1 MNGIVDALA
10 GSLAP
15 ARPEPRVEGGV
26 PAAVLVPVIDLPD
39 PVLVLTK
46 RTETVRDHKGEISFP
61 GGVRHPEDP
70 SLVATALRETEE
82 ELAIPAGAVE
92 VLGMLPST
100 HTVVSGYVIVP
111 YVGLLQRRPPMR
123 PSAIEVAE
131 VLELEVA
138 RFADVER
145 AEGGN
150 DPAGEFQTWFAYQ
163 LDGHLVWGAT
173 GRILHTFLDAL
184 AAGGWSP
191 PVRAKE
197 G

>member
-1 MNGIVDALA
+1 VADALTT
-10 GSLAP
+10 SLAP
-15 ARPEPRVEGGV
+15 AEPEPPVADGV
-26 PAAVLVPVIDLPD
+26 PAAVLVPVIDAPV

-82 ELAIPAGAVE
+82 ELAIPRDAVE
-92 VLGMLPST
+92 ILGTLPPT

-111 YVGLLQRRPPMR
+111 FVGLLHERPAMR

-138 RFADVER
+138 RFVAVER
-145 AEGGN
+145 AEGG
-150 DPAGEFQTWFAYQ
+150 DDSQGRFQTWFAYE

-173 GRILHTFLDAL
+173 GRIMHTFLEAL

-191 PVRAKE
+191 PVPAKE